1 MNTNQNPLP
10 IALFLGIT
18 GGIITACAIGAYQI
32 VAGMS
37 QSAKDA
43 AGILLTVLP
52 IASLF
57 AMAIIIWLTR
67 RKPQNRQ
74 HVDNVIDMGLY
85 HVQYPLP
92 RQLPQHAPQQAISAP
107 AGPQYDETLIYAPP
121 QANKARNWA
130 IVDEVK
136 R

>member
-37 QSAKDA
+37 QSAKDT
-43 AGILLTVLP
+43 AGVLLIVLP
-52 IASLF
+52 IGALF

-85 HVQYPLP
+85 HVQYQLP
-92 RQLPQHAPQQAISAP
+92 RQLPQQAISAP
-107 AGPQYDETLIYAPP
+107 NTPQYDDSIAFNP
-121 QANKARNWA
+121 QQAKPRQWA
-130 IVDEVK
+130 IADEVT

>member
-32 VAGMS
+32 VDGMS

-52 IASLF
+52 IGALF
-57 AMAIIIWLTR
+57 EMAIIIWLTR

-85 HVQYPLP
+85 HVQYQLP
-92 RQLPQHAPQQAISAP
+92 RQLPQHTPQQSISAPNTPQYDDSIAFNPQQAKTR
-107 AGPQYDETLIYAPP
+107 Q
-121 QANKARNWA
+121 WA
-130 IVDEVK
+130 IADEVQ

>member
-1 MNTNQNPLP
+1 MTTNQNPLP

-18 GGIITACAIGAYQI
+18 GGIIAACAIGAYQI

-43 AGILLTVLP
+43 AGILLIVLP
-52 IASLF
+52 IGAF
-57 AMAIIIWLTR
+57 ATPIIIWLTR

-74 HVDNVIDMGLY
+74 HVDNVVDMGVY
-85 HVQYPLP
+85 HVQYQLP
-92 RQLPQHAPQQAISAP
+92 RQLPQQAISAP
-107 AGPQYDETLIYAPP
+107 NTPQYDDSIAFNP
-121 QANKARNWA
+121 QQAKTRQWA
-130 IVDEVK
+130 IADEVT

>member
-18 GGIITACAIGAYQI
+18 GGIIVACAIGAYQLI
-32 VAGMS
+32 TGMS
-37 QSAKDA
+37 QAAKDT
-43 AGILLTVLP
+43 AGILLIVLP
-52 IASLF
+52 IGALF
-57 AMAIIIWLTR
+57 AMAVIWLMR

-74 HVDNVIDMGLY
+74 QADNVVDMGVY
-85 HVQYPLP
+85 HVQYQLP

-107 AGPQYDETLIYAPP
+107 AGPQYDETLIYTPP

-136 R
+136 Q

>member
-1 MNTNQNPLP
+1 MKNENPLP
-10 IALFLGIT
+10 TSLFLGIT
-18 GGIITACAIGAYQI
+18 GGIIAACAIGAYQI

-52 IASLF
+52 IGALF
-57 AMAIIIWLTR
+57 AMAIIWLMR

-74 HVDNVIDMGLY
+74 QIDDSIDMRPY

-92 RQLPQHAPQQAISAP
+92 RQLPQQAISAP
-107 AGPQYDETLIYAPP
+107 AGPQYDDSIAFNP
-121 QANKARNWA
+121 QQAKTRQWA
-130 IVDEVK
+130 IADEVT

>member
-1 MNTNQNPLP
+1 MKHENPLP
-10 IALFLGIT
+10 TALLLGIT

-52 IASLF
+52 IVALF
-57 AMAIIIWLTR
+57 ALAIIIWLSR

-74 HVDNVIDMGLY
+74 HVDNVVDMGVY
-85 HVQYPLP
+85 HVQYQLP
-92 RQLPQHAPQQAISAP
+92 RQLPQQAISAP
-107 AGPQYDETLIYAPP
+107 NTPQYDDSIAFNP
-121 QANKARNWA
+121 QQAKTRQWA
-130 IVDEVK
+130 IADEVT

>member
-1 MNTNQNPLP
+1 MKNENSLP
-10 IALFLGIT
+10 TALLLGIT

-43 AGILLTVLP
+43 AGILLIVLP
-52 IASLF
+52 IGAF
-57 AMAIIIWLTR
+57 ATPIIIWLTR

-74 HVDNVIDMGLY
+74 HVDNVVDMGVY
-85 HVQYPLP
+85 HVQYQLP
-92 RQLPQHAPQQAISAP
+92 RQLPQQAISAP
-107 AGPQYDETLIYAPP
+107 NTPQYDDSIAFNP
-121 QANKARNWA
+121 QQAKTRQWA
-130 IVDEVK
+130 IADEVT

>member
-1 MNTNQNPLP
+1 MKNENPLP
-10 IALFLGIT
+10 TALLLGIT

-52 IASLF
+52 IGALF
-57 AMAIIIWLTR
+57 AMAIIIWLSR

-74 HVDNVIDMGLY
+74 QADDAIDMRPY

-92 RQLPQHAPQQAISAP
+92 RQLPQQATQQAISAP
-107 AGPQYDETLIYAPP
+107 NTPQYDDSVMFNP
-121 QANKARNWA
+121 QQAKTRQWA
-130 IVDEVK
+130 IADEVQ

>member
-1 MNTNQNPLP
+1 MKNENPLP
-10 IALFLGIT
+10 TALFLGIA

-52 IASLF
+52 IGALF
-57 AMAIIIWLTR
+57 AMAIIVWLTR

-74 HVDNVIDMGLY
+74 HVDHIIDMGLY
-85 HVQYPLP
+85 HVQYQLP

-107 AGPQYDETLIYAPP
+107 QYDDSIAFNP
-121 QANKARNWA
+121 QQAKTRQWA
-130 IVDEVK
+130 IADEVQ